1 MPVKKLEQSRPYF
14 YFYSSMSSNSLVLSA
29 FLTRNFDDN
38 SQDDTIFVRRVD
50 DVFQVKY
57 YDAIYGKTLTLLLS
71 RYAFPTYVKQLCSLF
86 VMDHIPFKQ
95 IQFNFHGY
103 PTFMASHDTFQK
115 NPELTATLAQI
126 ADVVSDSFFMDD
138 DEMPP
143 LIPIERS
150 CDCVQVSFDEM
161 GRRVV
166 NSCNVQDTV

>member
-1 MPVKKLEQSRPYF
+1 
-14 YFYSSMSSNSLVLSA
+14 MSSKSFVVSA
-29 FLTRNFDDN
+29 FLTRNFDDK
-38 SQDDTIFVRRVD
+38 SQDDTIHIKRVD
-50 DVFQVKY
+50 DSFQVKY

-103 PTFMASHDTFQK
+103 PTFMASQDTFQK
-115 NPELTATLAQI
+115 NPELTATLAHI

-138 DEMPP
+138 EMPP
-143 LIPIERS
+143 LIPIE
-150 CDCVQVSFDEM
+150 DCYHSLHIGFDET

-166 NSCNVQDTV
+166 NSCNAEDTV